1 MMLKLF
7 RGFQTRCADP
17 GSFRWQKNRT
27 AALLVAAG
35 LFFGFH
41 SAASVEFSQISFN
54 DACQQKKIYRRI
66 IAGN

>member
-1 MMLKLF
+1 MASR
-7 RGFQTRCADP
+7 RGAPTLVAFD
-17 GSFRWQKNRT
+17 GKKNRT

-35 LFFGFH
+35 LFWGFH
-41 SAASVEFSQISFN
+41 SASSVEFSQISFN